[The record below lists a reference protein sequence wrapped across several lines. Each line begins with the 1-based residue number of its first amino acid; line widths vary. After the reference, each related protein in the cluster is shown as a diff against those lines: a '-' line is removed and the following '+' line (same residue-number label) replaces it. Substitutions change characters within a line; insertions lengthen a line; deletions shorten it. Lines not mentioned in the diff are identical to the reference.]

1 VSKWT
6 LKPFSLMVLAGELFL
21 IALILV
27 LPQVDLPD
35 VAFGRDTS
43 PIALNARA
51 NSAPAPL
58 AASTGAQLRFASV
71 GVAGATLPHL
81 LPTAHFSAKQTRV
94 LLSSLRC

>member
-6 LKPFSLMVLAGELFL
+6 LKPPALMVLAGELFL

-35 VAFGRDTS
+35 VAFGRDTA
-43 PIALNARA
+43 PVVLNARA
-51 NSAPAPL
+51 NCAPAPTV
-58 AASTGAQLRFASV
+58 AIAGAQLRQA
-71 GVAGATLPHL
+71 GVALLGATPPRL
-81 LPTAHFSAKQTRV
+81 LPTVHFSAKQTRV